1 MSNPQQNKLGE
12 MERQLRHFSRLLL
25 GEQNRSAQ
33 LCDSSMRALNRSL
46 IRQIEKQI
54 EGSEELS
61 AKARKL
67 TAVSGVGIRTAA
79 VLLAQTCL
87 DRDMQKLLIVL
98 AQTRS
103 NLCLTPRQ
111 LLTADRRNDQLY
123 FHETA
128 PVLSKARCRPP
139 EAGS

>member
-12 MERQLRHFSRLLL
+12 MERQLRHLSRLLV

-87 DRDMQKLLIVL
+87 DRDHAKTFDR
-98 AQTRS
+98 ARS
-103 NLCLTPRQ
+103 NPI
-111 LLTADRRNDQLY
+111 
-123 FHETA
+123 
-128 PVLSKARCRPP
+128 
-139 EAGS
+139 

>member
-1 MSNPQQNKLGE
+1 VLCAFGEAIRPEATTVSNPQQNKLGE

-33 LCDSSMRALNRSL
+33 LCDSSMRALNRGF

-67 TAVSGVGIRTAA
+67 TAVSGVHGRSA
-79 VLLAQTCL
+79 VGPDL
-87 DRDMQKLLIVL
+87 
-98 AQTRS
+98 
-103 NLCLTPRQ
+103 P
-111 LLTADRRNDQLY
+111 
-123 FHETA
+123 
-128 PVLSKARCRPP
+128 
-139 EAGS
+139 